1 MGCCVQLLT
10 LASISA
16 ERYQA
21 IAHPFK
27 TSQRKRR
34 VKIWIPLTW
43 TLAVLVSSFCITI
56 AEDTP
61 VYVKCRGIRVEVLTS
76 FDTFG
81 LYILVPIWF
90 ASLTVIIGF
99 YGRIFIVV
107 RAHTKKIFDKGTSS
121 LPPPAKKGKD
131 VRIDGKQLADKTN
144 SEEENKSKANNDT
157 RWLGNKA
164 SLTAVVNPKAGTK
177 TSVPIDAEVY
187 TASAAAFS
195 DLPVAGNR
203 SVALPSISVIPE
215 ETVEERPT
223 SHAVKTTPGCL
234 SSLPSSTGEYS
245 QGNLFK
251 PGVSV
256 DPAPVAVL
264 TGFKVSIAE
273 THHVE
278 TAQVQCLSTSPA
290 VEGPSDH
297 PPDPP
302 AVAPQADEVA
312 GAVCMM
318 PSSFSRERAKA
329 GKEGKLAKR
338 SGYIVI
344 TFIAFWM
351 PLIISVLMN
360 PFTLHNPGTVQKIL
374 EVETFAVALACMT
387 AAVNPITYA
396 VVNPQFRSEFRQLK
410 TKYKSKLF
418 SKT

>member
-1 MGCCVQLLT
+1 SQSSLNFAFAIANCAVLLFTCFAGVFGNVLVIWAVCRQRSLQTSNNALLVNLATSDLLRCVIDCPLLLAIILWGYNINDLGSVLCHTQAVSFSLSCCVQLLT

-157 RWLGNKA
+157 RWLGN
-164 SLTAVVNPKAGTK
+164 
-177 TSVPIDAEVY
+177 
-187 TASAAAFS
+187 
-195 DLPVAGNR
+195 R

-245 QGNLFK
+245 QGNLFN
-251 PGVSV
+251 
-256 DPAPVAVL
+256 
-264 TGFKVSIAE
+264 
-273 THHVE
+273 
-278 TAQVQCLSTSPA
+278 
-290 VEGPSDH
+290 
-297 PPDPP
+297 
-302 AVAPQADEVA
+302 
-312 GAVCMM
+312 
-318 PSSFSRERAKA
+318 RERAKA

-410 TKYKSKLF
+410 TKYKSK
-418 SKT
+418 